1 MMVGVPTRSGNT
13 LRFPW
18 EAAEPS
24 AYRTYQWNILEA
36 FLAQNIFV
44 RRSIFFGYEQ
54 KLLIS
59 TAGGRF
65 HFITVQGRHL
75 FKKTTFTESTLPRA
89 LLEPPCA
96 SHSGVSR
103 LMGLHYRSSHRRP
116 FAIPAGQ
123 GRLRQ
128 RYIARRK
135 SVCIFEESPPSVPI
149 NGVVLRQGKV
159 VYLIV
164 RIIIS

>member
-1 MMVGVPTRSGNT
+1 MHVIVSLLWFFFFFQAEDGIRDGHVTGVQTCA
-13 LRFPW
+13 L
-18 EAAEPS
+18 PS
-24 AYRTYQWNILEA
+24 RKS
-36 FLAQNIFV
+36 V
-44 RRSIFFGYEQ
+44 FFGYEL
-54 KLLIS
+54 KLLTS

-65 HFITVQGRHL
+65 
-75 FKKTTFTESTLPRA
+75 PRA
-89 LLEPPCA
+89 WLEPPCA

-149 NGVVLRQGKV
+149 SDAVLRIMNK
-159 VYLIV
+159 LK
-164 RIIIS
+164 RLWN